1 MHYLKR
7 ELYDLV
13 KREDTI
19 FEFLQIGSL
28 DGLWYWDLENPEH
41 EWMSPEFWR
50 LFGIDPATREH
61 KAEEWQDLIH
71 PEDLALALENFNK
84 HLADPNHPYDQIVRY
99 RHAEG
104 HMVTVRCRGL
114 AIRDETG
121 KPVRMLGAH
130 NDLTQLRASEANEA
144 RFAELNKL
152 LAAEVVRANSA
163 VEARTVFLAT
173 MSHEIRT
180 PLNVILGLFHLI
192 KTDEAAS
199 DKTRERADVGHRAAE
214 QLLAQLVN
222 VLEAARLDSDALQ
235 WNPQPVTVADLA
247 RQWREAL
254 AANATRYGKPLET
267 AVELRAEVPA
277 QLVLDS
283 GKVTQI
289 VSNLADN
296 SVKFTDQGRVCIRVG
311 YEAGDPLPVRITVLD
326 TGPGIAG
333 ADRQRV
339 FERFTQLE
347 SARKQHRGGSGLGL
361 SICRELTA
369 LMGGKLEIQN
379 DPPEGFSLAIRIL
392 LPDAEASAAAS
403 AGT

>member
-1 MHYLKR
+1 MHYLKQ

-19 FEFLQIGSL
+19 FEFLQVASL

-50 LFGIDPATREH
+50 LFGIDPTTRQH
-61 KAEEWQDLIH
+61 RAEEWQDLIH
-71 PEDLALALENFNK
+71 PDDLALAMDKFNK
-84 HLADPNHPYDQIVRY
+84 HLADPDHPYDQIVRY
-99 RHAEG
+99 RHARG

-130 NDLTQLRASEANEA
+130 NDLTQLRASEASEA
-144 RFAELNKL
+144 RFGELNKL
-152 LAAEVVRANSA
+152 LADEVVRANSA

-192 KTDEAAS
+192 KTDATTS

-222 VLEAARLDSDALQ
+222 VLEAARLDSDALK
-235 WNPQPVTVADLA
+235 WTPRPVMVQDLA
-247 RQWREAL
+247 LQWREAL
-254 AANATRYGKPLET
+254 TANSSRYGKPLKT
-267 AVELRAEVPA
+267 SVEVEKSVPP
-277 QLVLDS
+277 QVVLDS
-283 GKVTQI
+283 GKVTQ
-289 VSNLADN
+289 VVNNLADN
-296 SVKFTDQGRVCIRVG
+296 AVKFTDRGQVCIHLD
-311 YEAGDPLPVRITVLD
+311 YQSSQPLPIRITVLD
-326 TGPGIAG
+326 TGPGIANS
-333 ADRQRV
+333 DREQV

-347 SARKQHRGGSGLGL
+347 MARKQHRGGSGLGL
-361 SICRELTA
+361 SICRELAA
-369 LMGGKLEIQN
+369 LMGGKLEIL
-379 DPPEGFSLAIRIL
+379 DEAPDGYSLAVRVL
-392 LPDAEASAAAS
+392 LPEPEADVE
-403 AGT
+403 TC